1 MNFGLSE
8 TQQAI
13 KDSARE
19 FLSKE
24 VPLTEVRRLID
35 TETAFNGD
43 LWRKCAEQGYLGMP
57 FEEQYGGVG
66 LGPVETAA
74 LLEEMGRALLPGPFV
89 STVLLSGTV
98 LQSAGSEAHR
108 QRHLAPLCRG
118 EARATV
124 AWLESTAS
132 WDHRDVRMSAS
143 VAGEGF
149 ELSGEKLFVPDAA
162 EAHILIVAARSAA
175 SELLLL
181 IVPRTSPGVR
191 CAFTPGVDLTRRLY
205 RVTFER
211 VQVSSENV
219 LARGRAAENALNR
232 ALDATAA
239 GLAAE
244 MVGGIQQLL
253 DLTVAYAKT
262 RSQFG
267 RPIGSFQA
275 VQHRCVDMLALLE
288 GSRSAAYYAAWAL
301 SQQDPG
307 ASRAV
312 SVAKAYASDAF
323 REAGNLSIQ
332 VHGGMGFTW
341 ENDAHLYYRRAKGA
355 ELMCGD
361 ATFHRARI
369 ARAIVG

>member
-1 MNFGLSE
+1 
-8 TQQAI
+8 
-13 KDSARE
+13 
-19 FLSKE
+19 
-24 VPLTEVRRLID
+24 
-35 TETAFNGD
+35 
-43 LWRKCAEQGYLGMP
+43 
-57 FEEQYGGVG
+57 
-66 LGPVETAA
+66 
-74 LLEEMGRALLPGPFV
+74 
-89 STVLLSGTV
+89 
-98 LQSAGSEAHR
+98 
-108 QRHLAPLCRG
+108 
-118 EARATV
+118 
-124 AWLESTAS
+124 
-132 WDHRDVRMSAS
+132 
-143 VAGEGF
+143 
-149 ELSGEKLFVPDAA
+149 
-162 EAHILIVAARSAA
+162 
-175 SELLLL
+175 
-181 IVPRTSPGVR
+181 
-191 CAFTPGVDLTRRLY
+191 
-205 RVTFER
+205 
-211 VQVSSENV
+211 
-219 LARGRAAENALNR
+219 
-232 ALDATAA
+232 
-239 GLAAE
+239 